1 MKTLIILLFLI
12 SAQCL
17 SVTTVT
23 TTGKQKADDASHDY
37 FIGLLRLALIET
49 SEEYGYAVLQ
59 TVPYPGQE
67 RMLKLL
73 ALGEFYD
80 VVWAGNSHIREAELH
95 KVPFPLFRGGLGWR
109 GMIIR
114 QQDSESFSSF
124 TSAKDLNEL
133 IACQGLHWPDA
144 DILEHAGLPIARI
157 GYFDAMLQMVT
168 LKRCDYLPL
177 SIFEGQAELDVV
189 QSSFPNLIF
198 YQDLIIQYPLSMH
211 FFVNSN
217 NKLLA
222 DRLNL
227 GLQRLFKSG
236 SYFKYMKD
244 HPLTHHAFPL
254 SKFKNSRVIKLDN
267 PNNKNQAELDKYGL
281 TWPSK
286 KQ

>member
-1 MKTLIILLFLI
+1 MKALIILLLLI

-23 TTGKQKADDASHDY
+23 TTGKQKPDDASHDY

-49 SEEYGYAVLQ
+49 SEEYDYAVLQ

-73 ALGEFYD
+73 ALGAFYD
-80 VVWAGNSHIREAELH
+80 VVWAGNSHIREEDLH

-114 QQDSESFSSF
+114 QQDIVKFSQF
-124 TSAKDLNEL
+124 TSKKDLNNV

-144 DILEHAGLPIARI
+144 DILEHAGLSVARV
-157 GYFDAMLQMVT
+157 GHFDAMLQMVE

-189 QSSFPNLIF
+189 QSSFPNLVF

-211 FFVNSN
+211 FFVKSN
-217 NKLLA
+217 NKQLA
-222 DRLNL
+222 DRLYL
-227 GLQRLFKSG
+227 GLKRLYNSG
-236 SYFKYMKD
+236 DYFKYMKS
-244 HPLTHHAFPL
+244 HPLSHHAFPL
-254 SKFKNSRVIKLDN
+254 SKFKNSKVIRLEN
-267 PNNKNQAELDKYGL
+267 PNNAQAELDKFGL
-281 TWPSK
+281 AWPH
-286 KQ
+286 